1 MGMPSVSRRQAMAYG
16 VVILALL
23 VLVGRSVV
31 GTESKSGPAAPEA
44 TESLSLVSDQLAAEP
59 NADRV
64 LVHVAGA
71 VREPGVYELEAGSR
85 VSDAVERAGGPRVRA
100 WLESINLAAQ
110 LVDGQ
115 QVLVPLRP
123 TAARESTGVGAGGP
137 PLTPGASDG
146 SPAGAATI
154 GPISLSTASAAE
166 LERLPGVGPVTAEKI
181 VAHRNEH
188 GPFRSA
194 DELTA
199 ISGIGPARVDAIRD
213 LVAP

>member
-1 MGMPSVSRRQAMAYG
+1 MAYG

-23 VLVGRSVV
+23 VLVGRSVM
-31 GTESKSGPAAPEA
+31 GTDSTSGPAAPET
-44 TESLSLVSDQLAAEP
+44 TESLSLVSDELALEPEAEP
-59 NADRV
+59 V

-71 VREPGVYELEAGSR
+71 VRKPGVYELEAGSR
-85 VSDAVERAGGPRVRA
+85 VTDAVERAGGPRVRA

-123 TAARESTGVGAGGP
+123 GAASGSTRVGAGVP
-137 PLTPGASDG
+137 PLAPGASDG
-146 SPAGAATI
+146 SPAGAATT

-166 LERLPGVGPVTAEKI
+166 LEELPGVGPVTAEKI

-188 GPFRSA
+188 GAFRSA

-199 ISGIGPARVDAIRD
+199 ISGIGPARVDVIRD

>member
-1 MGMPSVSRRQAMAYG
+1 MRMPRVSRRQAMAYG
-16 VVILALL
+16 VVILALM

-31 GTESKSGPAAPEA
+31 GTDSKGSPVAPEA
-44 TESLSLVSDQLAAEP
+44 AESLSLVSDQLAAEP
-59 NADRV
+59 DADLV

-71 VREPGVYELEAGSR
+71 VREPGVYELKAGSR
-85 VSDAVERAGGPRVRA
+85 VTDAVERAGGPRARA
-100 WLESINLAAQ
+100 WLESINLASQ

-115 QVLVPLRP
+115 QVMVPLRP
-123 TAARESTGVGAGGP
+123 AAASESTGVRASV
-137 PLTPGASDG
+137 TPGASDG
-146 SPAGAATI
+146 LLAGAATT

-181 VAHRNEH
+181 VDHRNEH

>member
-1 MGMPSVSRRQAMAYG
+1 MAYG

-31 GTESKSGPAAPEA
+31 GPDSKSDPAAPES

-59 NADRV
+59 DAERV

-71 VREPGVYELEAGSR
+71 VRKPGVYELEAGSR
-85 VSDAVERAGGPRVRA
+85 VTDAVERAGGPRVRG

-123 TAARESTGVGAGGP
+123 SAATGVGGGGP

-146 SPAGAATI
+146 SPAVAART

-188 GPFRSA
+188 GAFRSA